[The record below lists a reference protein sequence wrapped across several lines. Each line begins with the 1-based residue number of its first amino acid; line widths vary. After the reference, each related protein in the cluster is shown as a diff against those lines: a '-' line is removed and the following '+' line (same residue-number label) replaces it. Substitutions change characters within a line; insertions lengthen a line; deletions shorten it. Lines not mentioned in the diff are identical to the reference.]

1 MGIDLK
7 LKLGVVEVPE
17 PGGITSYGLGKI
29 LEEKYTLFSS
39 YVDMHKKD
47 IEHELCEALVGAFET
62 YQATGHIAKQPFDA
76 AGQELS
82 LGLKKFIYEEEL
94 AGKVSGVP
102 TQAALEGIST
112 RTMNGKVPK
121 KVRGGQKFKKVR
133 TGVRRPS
140 FIDTGIF
147 EASTKVWIE

>member
-1 MGIDLK
+1 MGIKLK
-7 LKLGVVEVPE
+7 LKLGVVEVTE
-17 PGGITSYGLGKI
+17 PNGITSYGLGKI

-39 YVDMHKKD
+39 YVEMHQKD
-47 IEHELCEALVGAFET
+47 IEHELSEALAGAFET
-62 YQATGHIAKQPFDA
+62 FVATGHVAKNPFDA
-76 AGQELS
+76 AGQELT
-82 LGLKKFIYEEEL
+82 LGLKKFIYQEEL
-94 AGKVSGVP
+94 AGKVAGVP

-112 RTMNGKVPK
+112 RTMSGKTPT
-121 KVRGGQKFKKVR
+121 KVRKGQKFKRVK